1 MGAIEYSEKLLHRE
15 EYRGYVIRVLYTN
28 FDMFGLVA
36 VLPRHLKREERI
48 ARRRRAALTPDS
60 DWFSQAAANFFPI
73 HDYTRNAPVG
83 VIGPYI
89 KNGLEAA
96 YYGPR
101 RKEAWWNVY
110 GLRFIKEEIDLTY
123 GPLPFIPNYAI

>member
-1 MGAIEYSEKLLHRE
+1 MGTIEYSERLLHSE
-15 EYRGYVIRVLYTN
+15 EHRGYIIRVLHTS

-48 ARRRRAALTPDS
+48 ARRRWAALLPNPG
-60 DWFSQAAANFFPI
+60 WFSQAAAQFFPI

-110 GLRFIKEEIDLTY
+110 GLPGIREEIDLTY
-123 GPLPFIPNYAI
+123 GPLPLIPNYVI